1 MYITA
6 KRYCTRRKAVNYLE
20 ENDSEEEIYLTIQLG
35 KSYNIK
41 NFNIFAKNKNKDNK
55 EAKKN
60 KFKNDDIKIDVKII
74 RESSRVDKTY
84 SYDILKDLNNIKPNI
99 IFAQLIKESR

>member
-60 KFKNDDIKIDVKII
+60 KFKNDDMEIDMKTT
-74 RESSRVDKTY
+74 RRSLRVDKTC
-84 SYDILKDLNNIKPNI
+84 SYNVLKDLDDIKPNI
-99 IFAQLIKESR
+99 TFA